1 MGINRIW
8 MCGRVPSRKAAQ
20 YSTLSRSRV
29 TGSRLASTW
38 REFVGEVLS
47 APVMSFAAFCWA
59 VNSFAVTCTHP
70 ERSVRLGFAVMT
82 VYQMSAAWVR
92 AGIAPVL

>member
-1 MGINRIW
+1 M
-8 MCGRVPSRKAAQ
+8 
-20 YSTLSRSRV
+20 
-29 TGSRLASTW
+29 
-38 REFVGEVLS
+38 EEVLS

-70 ERSVRLGFAVMT
+70 EWHVQLDFTVMT
-82 VYQMSAAWVR
+82 VYQTSAVWVR